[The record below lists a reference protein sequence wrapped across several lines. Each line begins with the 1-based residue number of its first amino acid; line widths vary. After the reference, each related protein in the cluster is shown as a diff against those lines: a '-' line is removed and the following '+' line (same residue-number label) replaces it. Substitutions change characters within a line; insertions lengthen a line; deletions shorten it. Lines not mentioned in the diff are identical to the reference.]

1 MSDKRAEIEE
11 ERQRIMAVVAGL
23 EEELQSKMKRE
34 LDQLS
39 ASLLEKLDRDR
50 EDKKRKTGVK
60 LEDWKEDGLG
70 RKDYGLDRKDDGLDR
85 KDNKEEGQDRKNDR
99 DRKDTHQAAA
109 DNHEQAAADN
119 HEQAVAISHEETA
132 ARNRDARAEP
142 GGQSRGKWK

>member
-1 MSDKRAEIEE
+1 MSDKRTEIEE

-70 RKDYGLDRKDDGLDR
+70 RRDYGLGRKDEGLDRK
-85 KDNKEEGQDRKNDR
+85 NNNEEGQDRKDDR
-99 DRKDTHQAAA
+99 DRKDTHR
-109 DNHEQAAADN
+109 AAADN
-119 HEQAVAISHEETA
+119 HEQAVAINHEETG

-142 GGQSRGKWK
+142 GGQSQGKWK